1 MIVSTREM
9 LLKAQ
14 REKYAVPAF
23 NFHNLETIQIIAEA
37 AWEMRSPVILA
48 GTPGTFANGGR
59 DYLQAIVE
67 AAAKRYREIPVAMH
81 LDHHETF
88 ESIRESID
96 LGTKSVMIDASHHP
110 FEENIEAVKKVVEYA
125 HRWDVTVEAE
135 LGRLGGQEDGLI
147 VDEKDSFFTDPASAA
162 EYVERTGIDS
172 LAVAIGTAH
181 GLYKSEPKL
190 DFERLAEIRKRVDI
204 PLVLHG
210 ASGISVEDVRRCIG
224 LGIAKVNIATELKI
238 PFSREVRNYL
248 IENPEENDPRKYM
261 KKAKEEMKKVVMEKI
276 RMCMSD
282 GKYLK

>member
-14 REKYAVPAF
+14 REGYAVPAF
-23 NFHNLETIQIIAEA
+23 NFHNLETIQVIMEA
-37 AWEMRSPVILA
+37 ASELRSPVILA
-48 GTPGTFANGGR
+48 GTPGTFDNGGR

-67 AAAKRYREIPVAMH
+67 VAAKRYKHIPVAIH

-88 ESIRESID
+88 ESIKESID

-110 FEENIEAVKKVVEYA
+110 FEENIELVKKVVEYA

-135 LGRLGGQEDGLI
+135 LGRLGGQEDDLV
-147 VDEKDSFFTDPASAA
+147 VDEKDSFFTNPDAA
-162 EYVERTGIDS
+162 VEYVERTGIDS

-190 DFERLAEIRKRVDI
+190 DFERLAEIREKVSI

-210 ASGISVEDVRRCIG
+210 ASGVSVEDVRKCIS
-224 LGIAKVNIATELKI
+224 LGITKVNIATELKI
-238 PFSREVRNYL
+238 PFATEVRKYL
-248 IENPEENDPRKYM
+248 MNDLEANDPRKYM
-261 KKAKEEMKKVVMEKI
+261 AKAKEEMKKVVIEKI
-276 RMCMSD
+276 KMCMSD
-282 GKYLK
+282 GRY